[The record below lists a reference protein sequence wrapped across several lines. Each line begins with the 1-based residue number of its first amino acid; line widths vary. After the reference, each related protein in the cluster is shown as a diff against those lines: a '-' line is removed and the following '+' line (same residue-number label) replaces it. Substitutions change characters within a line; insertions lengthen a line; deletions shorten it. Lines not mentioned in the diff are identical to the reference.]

1 MSPPWIA
8 AGLSIRLT
16 NQASDDAGRQG
27 VLSRE
32 RTNVSEESVP
42 QAHVRTPETDEVLRR
57 IGRNVVIFQQVEY
70 LLKHLTSHAAVHA
83 PASRLSTRMDEQR
96 AAVHKKTMGELAGKL
111 VSGVLQPQPEHQ
123 SPDEIDEP
131 WFGFRFSVGAD
142 AEFVDRHDQ
151 EMRALVNARNELI
164 HHFLPRWQ
172 ASVGGDTQ
180 NALTYLDAQ
189 RAAAVQMKERLEA
202 WSRSLEAGRKQL
214 AAFWASPEGE
224 QQMES
229 ALLQSSRL
237 VAMLGEIAMRT
248 ARSDGWSLLSSA
260 GQLIKREAPAELE
273 NLRERFGQL
282 NLKSV
287 LLASQL
293 FDVADEQTSGGGT
306 RTIYRINERYE
317 LQIRQDLAVTEQQ
330 ALVAQQG
337 GLEHCQSD

>member
-1 MSPPWIA
+1 
-8 AGLSIRLT
+8 
-16 NQASDDAGRQG
+16 
-27 VLSRE
+27 
-32 RTNVSEESVP
+32 VSEESAP

-83 PASRLSTRMDEQR
+83 PASQLATRMDEQR

-123 SPDEIDEP
+123 TPDEIDEA

-151 EMRALVNARNELI
+151 AMRALFDARNKLI

-172 ASVGGDTQ
+172 ASVAGNVQ

-189 RAAAVQMKERLEA
+189 RAKAVQMKERFEA

-224 QQMES
+224 QQMEL
-229 ALLQSSRL
+229 AFQQGSRL

-248 ARSDGWSLLSSA
+248 ARSDGWALLSSA

-273 NLRERFGQL
+273 DIPKRFGFA
-282 NLKSV
+282 NLTGV
-287 LLASQL
+287 LLASEL
-293 FDVADEQTSGGGT
+293 FDVADEQTRCGGT
-306 RTIYRINERYE
+306 RTIHRINERYA
-317 LQIRQDLAVTEQQ
+317 LQIPQDLAVTEHRSLI
-330 ALVAQQG
+330 ARQG
-337 GLEHCQSD
+337 GVEHCQSD